1 MYYENEES
9 QMDINSN
16 ISQDFSK
23 KFELLYIVKINEPK
37 NQNKEKIKETKE
49 TKVQI
54 IFYRRLKLN

>member
-37 NQNKEKIKETKE
+37 NQNKEEIRES
-49 TKVQI
+49 
-54 IFYRRLKLN
+54 L